1 MARASPTSRTSKNN
15 LTVPSEPVKCRKIT
29 YKWTPG
35 STPTVFRTDDTKIR
49 NMNIDV
55 VKTCVNGV
63 YIAFCTRSWAP
74 DEASYLFPMEKALND
89 EENGGELS
97 KMWKHVFAFLP
108 RRDRS
113 IDDGLTAMKTK
124 KGSKWD
130 WKVVVLVID
139 EEDTASIT
147 KACRHVA
154 SCFTKFT
161 RNKEHM
167 DSPEKYTFRD
177 YFGTIEP
184 EPLNHY
190 LLDLDVAKLLKAF
203 VCHKGSKYKTKED
216 VLQDEE
222 ILQAFFGS
230 ADAGMQYLL
239 GMEEEDWDLLVDDG
253 TDDGTI

>member
-1 MARASPTSRTSKNN
+1 MARATPSSRTSKSN
-15 LTVPSEPVKCRKIT
+15 LTAPSEPVKCRKIE

-35 STPTVFRTDDTKIR
+35 LTPTVLRTDDNKIR

-55 VKTCVNGV
+55 VKTRVNGV

-74 DEASYLFPMEKALND
+74 DEACYLFPMEKALND
-89 EENGGELS
+89 TENGQELS
-97 KMWKHVFAFLP
+97 KMWKHVLAFLP

-113 IDDGLTAMKTK
+113 RDDGVTAMKAK

-147 KACRHVA
+147 QACRHVA

-167 DSPEKYTFRD
+167 DSPEKYTFKD
-177 YFGTIEP
+177 YFSTEP

-190 LLDLDVAKLLKAF
+190 LLDLDVVKVLKTL
-203 VCHKGSKYKTKED
+203 VCNKFSKYKTKED
-216 VLQDEE
+216 ILQEEE

-230 ADAGMQYLL
+230 AEAGKEYLL

-253 TDDGTI
+253 TN